1 MLMAAN
7 LSYSADNK
15 ATREQLKALL
25 ARLSE
30 EDMNL
35 SLGEGWTVK
44 AMLAHLAFWDRRHL
58 AVLEGWQRSGMVQPV
73 EADPDSINEA
83 VRHFGLALTPQA
95 VGQLALEAAEAID
108 GAVEQVGPE
117 LAAQIEAIDFMYIL
131 WRARHRREH
140 LGQIKQALQK

>member
-1 MLMAAN
+1 MDPN
-7 LSYSADNK
+7 LSYPADNK

-58 AVLEGWQRSGMVQPV
+58 AVLEGWQRSGTVQPV

-83 VRHFGLALTPQA
+83 VRHFGLAFTPQA
-95 VGQLALEAAEAID
+95 VAQLALEAAEAID
-108 GAVEQVGPE
+108 GAVEKVGTAM
-117 LAAQIEAIDFMYIL
+117 AAEIETIGFRHIL

-140 LGQIKQALQK
+140 VGQIERALQK

>member
-1 MLMAAN
+1 MDTN
-7 LSYSADNK
+7 LSYTTDNK
-15 ATREQLKALL
+15 ITREQLKALL
-25 ARLSE
+25 ARLSAA
-30 EDMNL
+30 DFDL

-58 AVLEGWQRSGMVQPV
+58 AVLEGWQRSGVVQPV

-95 VGQLALEAAEAID
+95 VTQLALEAAEAID
-108 GAVEQVGPE
+108 GAVEGVGPGM
-117 LAAQIEAIDFMYIL
+117 AAEIEAIGFRHIL

-140 LGQIKQALQK
+140 VGQIEQALQR